1 MDISIL
7 PPDIQLK
14 ILTYY
19 FSYGTSCSKLIKQ
32 EINDKCKNNT
42 VTLWKAKIDYEIRP
56 GKKYMLQKY
65 ALVGSWDVLWD
76 LRLAILE
83 YDPISVS
90 NINKKKFCMDGARV
104 LKKNTLIKLIHEEKA
119 IYYKNIILNF
129 NF

>member
-1 MDISIL
+1 MMNISIL
-7 PPDIQLK
+7 PPDILLK

-19 FSYGTSCSKLIKQ
+19 FSYGTPCSKLIKQ

-65 ALVGSWDVLWD
+65 AMVGTWDVLWD

-83 YDPISVS
+83 YDP
-90 NINKKKFCMDGARV
+90 KK
-104 LKKNTLIKLIHEEKA
+104 
-119 IYYKNIILNF
+119 
-129 NF
+129 

>member
-1 MDISIL
+1 MNISIL
-7 PPDIQLK
+7 PLDIQSK

-19 FSYGTSCSKLIKQ
+19 FSYGTPCSKLIKQ

-65 ALVGSWDVLWD
+65 AMVGTWDVLWD

-83 YDPISVS
+83 YDPKNSASI
-90 NINKKKFCMDGARV
+90 KHFCIDGAKV
-104 LKKNTLIKLIHEEKA
+104 LKKNTIMKLLEEEVE
-119 IYYKNIILNF
+119 ILLSNYNI
-129 NF
+129 